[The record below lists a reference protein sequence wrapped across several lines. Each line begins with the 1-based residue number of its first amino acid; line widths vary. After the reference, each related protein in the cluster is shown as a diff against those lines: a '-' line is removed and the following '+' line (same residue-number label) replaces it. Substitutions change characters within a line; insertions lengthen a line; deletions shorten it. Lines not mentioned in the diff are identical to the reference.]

1 MIFMSYIRPGRC
13 ASLDSMNNLSDI
25 HCTLKK
31 AFVTGNYLGFCT
43 WLSYSQKL
51 QCGFLWL
58 TICANQIL
66 HFKYNLR
73 KVEV

>member
-31 AFVTGNYLGFCT
+31 SLGQEIMLVFVLGYHIVRSYNVD
-43 WLSYSQKL
+43 SYSSLFVPIKSY
-51 QCGFLWL
+51 
-58 TICANQIL
+58 IL
-66 HFKYNLR
+66 HTT
-73 KVEV
+73 